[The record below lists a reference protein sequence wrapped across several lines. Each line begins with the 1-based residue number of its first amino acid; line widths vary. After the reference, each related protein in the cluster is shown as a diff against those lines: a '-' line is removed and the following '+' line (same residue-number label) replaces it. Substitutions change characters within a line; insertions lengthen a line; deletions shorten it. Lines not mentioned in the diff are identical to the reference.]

1 MAGSRGGHRG
11 KTGRFFSGKS
21 FMNNRIA
28 QAFADKHNLLNTYFT
43 AGYPA
48 LHDTLPLA
56 EALVAAGADILEIG
70 MPFSD
75 PLADGPVIQGSSSVA
90 LANGMN
96 LPVLFTQLAGLRA
109 AVPTTPV
116 LLMGYL
122 NPVLQFGVDEFCRQA
137 AAVGVDGLILPD
149 LPLDEYEETYHHIF
163 KRNGLKAVF
172 LITPQTS
179 EERIRRLDNLSEA
192 FLYLVSRPGTT
203 GGTTPTDTSAKHEYF
218 ERIAAMKLR
227 NPRLIGFGIGD
238 KPGFD
243 RACGYADGAII
254 GSALIQA
261 LKDVDDAPAAA
272 ARFVRGIKLSAN

>member
-1 MAGSRGGHRG
+1 M
-11 KTGRFFSGKS
+11 
-21 FMNNRIA
+21 NRIK
-28 QAFADKHNLLNTYFT
+28 QAFASKTNLLNTYFT
-43 AGYPA
+43 AGYPR

-96 LPVLFTQLAGLRA
+96 LPVLFAQLQGLRA
-109 AVPTTPV
+109 ALPDTPV

-122 NPVLQFGVDEFCRQA
+122 NPVMQFGVEAFLQQA

-149 LPLDEYEETYHHIF
+149 LPFDEYEELYHPLFQQYGI
-163 KRNGLKAVF
+163 KAVF

-179 EERIRRLDNLSEA
+179 EARIRRLDALSDA
-192 FLYLVSRPGTT
+192 FLYLVSGPGTT
-203 GGTTPTDTSAKHEYF
+203 GGTTLPDAAVQQAYF
-218 ERIAAMKLR
+218 ERIAALNLT

-238 KPGFD
+238 RAGFD
-243 RACGYADGAII
+243 RACGHADGAII

-272 ARFVRGIKLSAN
+272 ARFVHSIRA

>member
-1 MAGSRGGHRG
+1 MD
-11 KTGRFFSGKS
+11 
-21 FMNNRIA
+21 RIKD
-28 QAFADKHNLLNTYFT
+28 AFASKHNLLNTYFT
-43 AGYPA
+43 AGYPG

-56 EALVAAGADILEIG
+56 RALVDAGADILEIG

-75 PLADGPVIQGSSSVA
+75 PLADGPVIQGSSTVA

-96 LPVLFTQLAGLRA
+96 LPVLFGQLQGLRA
-109 AVPTTPV
+109 ALPDTPV

-122 NPVLQFGVDEFCRQA
+122 NPVMQFGVDEFCRQA

-149 LPLDEYEETYHHIF
+149 LPLDEYEEFYQETFRKH
-163 KRNGLKAVF
+163 GLKAVF

-179 EERIRRLDNLSEA
+179 EARIRRLDALSEA
-192 FLYLVSRPGTT
+192 FLYLVSGPGTT
-203 GGTTPTDTSAKHEYF
+203 GGTTPTDAPAQQEYF
-218 ERIAAMKLR
+218 ERIAALGLR

-238 KPGFD
+238 KAGFD
-243 RACGYADGAII
+243 RACRHADGAII

-272 ARFVRGIKLSAN
+272 GRFVRGIKS